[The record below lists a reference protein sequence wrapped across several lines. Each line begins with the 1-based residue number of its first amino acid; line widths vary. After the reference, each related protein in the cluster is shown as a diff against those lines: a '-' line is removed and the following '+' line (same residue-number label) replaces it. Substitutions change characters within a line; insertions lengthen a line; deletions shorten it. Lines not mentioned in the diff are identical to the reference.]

1 MTAARERELVSQE
14 LDKESIDL
22 YIRSWIG
29 KKVQLYGPDA
39 VHLGTGFLRHY
50 DGRRVTLVTESE
62 NDWHVFP
69 CRWVSIRRVEESGE
83 E

>member
-1 MTAARERELVSQE
+1 MNIREHALQE
-14 LDKESIDL
+14 SDKESIDS

-39 VHLGTGFLRHY
+39 VHLSTGFLKYY
-50 DGRRVTLVTESE
+50 DGHRVILVTESE